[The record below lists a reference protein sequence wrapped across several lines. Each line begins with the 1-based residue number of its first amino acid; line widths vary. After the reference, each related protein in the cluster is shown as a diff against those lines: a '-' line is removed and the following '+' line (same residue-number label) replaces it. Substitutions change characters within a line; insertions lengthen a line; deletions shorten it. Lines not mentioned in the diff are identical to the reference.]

1 MDSHTGVTFTIKC
14 VNPPT
19 CIVTGEI
26 RTQTSFY
33 YLQGY
38 PTSLHPLM
46 MSGSTPAASKMKEG
60 FCPPLTGDGLCENRL
75 NDPNADNEVAAQNAS
90 DNKDPQANYN
100 NDNNNNNNDKD
111 LMSSEAQPASGKDSD
126 DADNSGPNYNRKS
139 THGGSKKQKQWWR
152 ELLTALGLTVWV
164 LAGAALVAK
173 VIGVP
178 NLGVTNIA
186 HNKSWGSSDDESNS
200 SSV

>member
-1 MDSHTGVTFTIKC
+1 M
-14 VNPPT
+14 NPPT
-19 CIVTGEI
+19 CVVTGEI

-38 PTSLHPLM
+38 PSSPHPLM
-46 MSGSTPAASKMKEG
+46 MSSSAPAASEMKQS
-60 FCPPLTGDGLCENRL
+60 FCPPFTSDGLSEDRL
-75 NDPNADNEVAAQNAS
+75 NNPKADNEVAAQNAS
-90 DNKDPQANYN
+90 DNKDLQVNYN
-100 NDNNNNNNDKD
+100 DNDNDNDRD
-111 LMSSEAQPASGKDSD
+111 LMSSEEQPASGKDSD

-139 THGGSKKQKQWWR
+139 THGGTKKQKQWWR

>member
-1 MDSHTGVTFTIKC
+1 MLLQENLELNQSI
-14 VNPPT
+14 
-19 CIVTGEI
+19 
-26 RTQTSFY
+26 Y

-38 PTSLHPLM
+38 PSSLHPLM
-46 MSGSTPAASKMKEG
+46 MSSNTPAASKMKQG
-60 FCPPLTGDGLCENRL
+60 FCPPLTGENRL
-75 NDPNADNEVAAQNAS
+75 NDTKADNEVAAQNAS
-90 DNKDPQANYN
+90 DYKDPQVNNYNNN

-111 LMSSEAQPASGKDSD
+111 LMSSEEQAASGKESD
-126 DADNSGPNYNRKS
+126 DADNCGPNYQRKS
-139 THGGSKKQKQWWR
+139 THGGTKKQKQWWR

-200 SSV
+200 NSV